1 MGWKRNLMEGL
12 LFTARRLVPNVVPSD
27 ASTFRSF
34 FVLRNNDLGD
44 LLGIT
49 PMFEA
54 LKKTWP
60 DCRIAV
66 GVGDWARPMLE
77 NNPWVDEVLPIN
89 APWHNKAIKR
99 QGLLSGLGY
108 ALFSSE
114 VKALAQRRFDAGL
127 DPLGSQLGSLL
138 LMRSRI
144 PTRIGVKGYAGGH
157 SACNSYIQ
165 FDENRHIGKAA
176 LESAKML
183 EAKIDNIET
192 KPQLFLSPEEKA
204 IGERAWD
211 SSKERRRVIIA
222 PGAGFAEKR
231 WPLENFILLA
241 KRITEESST
250 EIVILGSKE
259 DAKDGAQIEEVMNS
273 EAPKNDSMVRNLCGK
288 TDLRKTF
295 AITSRCDAVVSN
307 TSLLMHVA
315 GAFSIPNLVLLGP
328 WYDSAKLHAK
338 QWGHDETIVAGRET
352 EEGVKDLTPPE
363 EAYDLFRK
371 CLEYQPVSQN

>member
-1 MGWKRNLMEGL
+1 MESL
-12 LFTARRLVPNVVPSD
+12 LVAGRILVPNVTPSD
-27 ASTFRSF
+27 TSSFRSI

-60 DCRIAV
+60 DCCIGV

-77 NNPWVDEVLPIN
+77 NNPWVDDVLTVN
-89 APWHNKAIKR
+89 APWHNKATTR

-108 ALFSSE
+108 ALFSPE
-114 VKALAQRRFDAGL
+114 VKALAKRRFDAGL

-138 LMRSRI
+138 LMRSGI

-157 SACNSYIQ
+157 SACSSYIQ

-176 LESAKML
+176 LDSAKML
-183 EAKIDNIET
+183 DAKIDEIET
-192 KPQLFLSPEEKA
+192 KPQLFLSPEEEA
-204 IGERAWD
+204 MGEREWD

-222 PGAGFAEKR
+222 PGAGFAEKC

-259 DAKDGAQIEEVMNS
+259 DAKDGIRIEEAVNS
-273 EAPKNDSMVRNLCGK
+273 AAPKNDSKVRNLCGR

-338 QWGHDETIVAGRET
+338 QWGHEKTIVAGRET
-352 EEGVKDLTPPE
+352 EEGFKDLTPPE

-371 CLEYQPVSQN
+371 CLEDQPVSQN

>member
-1 MGWKRNLMEGL
+1 MESL
-12 LFTARRLVPNVVPSD
+12 LETASRFVPNVAPSNA
-27 ASTFRSF
+27 ASFRSI

-44 LLGIT
+44 LLGVT

-54 LKKTWP
+54 LKKAWP
-60 DCRIAV
+60 DCCIGV

-77 NNPWVDEVLPIN
+77 NNPWVDEMLPIN

-157 SACNSYIQ
+157 SACSSYIQ

-192 KPQLFLSPEEKA
+192 KPQLFLSPEEEA

-211 SSKERRRVIIA
+211 SSKERHRVIIA

-241 KRITEESST
+241 KRISEESST

-259 DAKDGAQIEEVMNS
+259 DAEDGSRIEEVMNP
-273 EAPKNDSMVRNLCGK
+273 AAAKNDSKVTNLCGK
-288 TDLRKTF
+288 TDLRETF
-295 AITSRCDAVVSN
+295 AITSKCNAVISN

-315 GAFSIPNLVLLGP
+315 GAFSKPNLVLLGP

-338 QWGHDETIVAGRET
+338 QWGHEKTIVAGRET
-352 EEGVKDLTPPE
+352 DGGVKDLTPPE
-363 EAYDLFRK
+363 EAYDLFRE
-371 CLEYQPVSQN
+371 CVEDRPVSQN